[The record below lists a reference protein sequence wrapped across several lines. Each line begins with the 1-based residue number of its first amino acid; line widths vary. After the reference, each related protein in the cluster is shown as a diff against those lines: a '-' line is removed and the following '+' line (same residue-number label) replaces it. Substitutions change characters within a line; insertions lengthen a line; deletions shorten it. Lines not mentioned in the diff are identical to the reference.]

1 MENDKYA
8 SFESPNAFKLNFTSF
23 NIGTESFNEAR
34 QPHSKFVG
42 GVPLLFDEISNNVY
56 IDSSD
61 SHTIVFGAT
70 GSLKSRAVVMPTVK
84 VLAAAG
90 ESMIINDSK
99 GEIYEKLS
107 AELKNKHGYNIA
119 VINLREPTL
128 SNAWNPLK
136 IPYEFYVH
144 GYYDRAAEFANDI
157 ANNLMLSEISEKDPY
172 WDYSAADLCLGLI
185 LLLFRYC
192 KDKNQPIEAV
202 NIGNII
208 KLRQLIFED
217 DSPEDKGLWKYAKDD
232 ELIATSLSG
241 AITAPT
247 NTRHSILSVFDQK
260 IRAFSIQPTL
270 LDMLAND
277 DLNLDTLS
285 NEKVAI
291 FLITPDEKTLYHR
304 LIALFIKQTYEYII
318 YRVQS
323 QNSNVANN
331 RINFILDEFSSL
343 PNIHDMP
350 AMISAARSRNIRF
363 LLVIQSLHQLKQR
376 YGAEAETIIS
386 NCNNWIFF
394 TSRELELLQTLSTL
408 CGTKNNAQ
416 PLISVFD
423 LQHFDKNRYE
433 ALVLAGRLKPKKN
446 YLLDIDRYLKTR
458 SAPIAF
464 KYANRSPRIHLT
476 FELYNNTPA
485 LSEEHIQFN
494 DNDEKEQRLMRERRE
509 YLERRRKELLKRRQE
524 ETDTESDSSDEPGDT
539 PTPSGSSS
547 KKKKNNSSKKKPRK
561 LNNTINSSDQ
571 EE

>member
-1 MENDKYA
+1 M
-8 SFESPNAFKLNFTSF
+8 
-23 NIGTESFNEAR
+23 
-34 QPHSKFVG
+34 
-42 GVPLLFDEISNNVY
+42 
-56 IDSSD
+56 
-61 SHTIVFGAT
+61 
-70 GSLKSRAVVMPTVK
+70 
-84 VLAAAG
+84 
-90 ESMIINDSK
+90 
-99 GEIYEKLS
+99 
-107 AELKNKHGYNIA
+107 
-119 VINLREPTL
+119 
-128 SNAWNPLK
+128 
-136 IPYEFYVH
+136 
-144 GYYDRAAEFANDI
+144 
-157 ANNLMLSEISEKDPY
+157 
-172 WDYSAADLCLGLI
+172 
-185 LLLFRYC
+185 
-192 KDKNQPIEAV
+192 
-202 NIGNII
+202 
-208 KLRQLIFED
+208 RQLIFED
-217 DSPEDKGLWKYAKDD
+217 DSPEDKGLWKYAKND

-423 LQHFDKNRYE
+423 LQHFDKSRYE

-446 YLLDIDRYLKTR
+446 YFA
-458 SAPIAF
+458 S
-464 KYANRSPRIHLT
+464 
-476 FELYNNTPA
+476 
-485 LSEEHIQFN
+485 
-494 DNDEKEQRLMRERRE
+494 
-509 YLERRRKELLKRRQE
+509 
-524 ETDTESDSSDEPGDT
+524 
-539 PTPSGSSS
+539 
-547 KKKKNNSSKKKPRK
+547 
-561 LNNTINSSDQ
+561 
-571 EE
+571 